1 MLFQYRNLLSMLYE
15 RSLLNS
21 NRNNYYSIIRQR
33 KYVIAQTF
41 PSVRKRDI
49 RPHTEMDQTT
59 ADDMND
65 QKWMAKALLLA
76 EEAAILGEVPVGAVL
91 VKDDALIAEGSNSPI
106 KDNDPTAHA
115 EIAALRRGAK
125 VLNNYRL
132 PGTTLYVT
140 LEPCIMCMGAI
151 IHARIERLVIGATDP
166 KSGAAFS
173 VYNIG
178 NDNLLNHSIVI
189 NKGICENECRE
200 LLKRFFKSRR
210 EARKNERKK

>member
-1 MLFQYRNLLSMLYE
+1 M
-15 RSLLNS
+15 
-21 NRNNYYSIIRQR
+21 NNKTTDAII
-33 KYVIAQTF
+33 
-41 PSVRKRDI
+41 
-49 RPHTEMDQTT
+49 
-59 ADDMND
+59 D
-65 QKWMAKALLLA
+65 QKWMVKALLLA

-91 VKDDALIAEGSNSPI
+91 VKDDSLIAEGRNSPI

-125 VLNNYRL
+125 ILNNYRL

-210 EARKNERKK
+210 EARKNKRKK